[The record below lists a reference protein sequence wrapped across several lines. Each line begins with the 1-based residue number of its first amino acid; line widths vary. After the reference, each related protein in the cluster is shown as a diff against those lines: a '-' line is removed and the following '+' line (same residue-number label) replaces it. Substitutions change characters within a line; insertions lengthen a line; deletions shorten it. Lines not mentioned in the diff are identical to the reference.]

1 MAHDFIPKDLTALR
15 EEFVAFRAE
24 LRIEMITLKERLR
37 HINEQ
42 LSDVPSPARP
52 PQRLTRTKKRA
63 NDSTADITLLAVR
76 LGISE
81 QSIKVR
87 IERLRTH
94 LAALKEQ
101 AILPEDNK
109 LPLRR
114 LDIAE
119 AEMLALLPTD

>member
-1 MAHDFIPKDLTALR
+1 MAHDIIPKDLTALR

-42 LSDVPSPARP
+42 LSDVPSPARR
-52 PQRLTRTKKRA
+52 PQRLTRTKNRA

-101 AILPEDNK
+101 VILPEDNK
-109 LPLRR
+109 PPLRR

-119 AEMLALLPTD
+119 AEMLALLPTA